1 MEEQRP
7 LVKLTDVNPYIL
19 CVLCRGYI
27 VDATSIAE
35 CLHSFCRSCI
45 ILHLAQED
53 YCPRCKVQINNSK
66 PDMYLKPDKTLQDII
81 YKIVPGL
88 FHSEMKRRREHYN
101 KMPDRDLDLHPES
114 RGLSVDRLIYSPDEK
129 ISLSLAFCDSEKEK
143 EIWDSTS
150 TENQSVAT
158 ILSRKKSSDSKT
170 PPPPPPSSSESSSG
184 VDEKTPPVSVIKSY
198 LNCPAAMPLYLLK
211 RFVRDKFG
219 AGDNDKVELIYR
231 RESLPDYY
239 SLMDVAY
246 IYPWNRNEPMQF
258 FFRIYV
264 SSVKSNAPKRTLP
277 VPKPLKLKVEAVEK
291 PNMPSASVDSEKP
304 ITNIADDKNKENLV
318 ENKISIKTEEDSN
331 VMKPLNAPVVKVER
345 ESPVKLCGKE
355 NKAEP
360 TAETNKI
367 EALQK
372 LTDNISTMVRDETK
386 TASNTSQSFKTPSS
400 SSLKDIGMLT
410 TIPIASKPP
419 PPTPNL
425 TPSPSRPVS
434 NCVRILPKP
443 SPSSTSFTVPK
454 SQVLSVPTTMTRPTH
469 LTIRSSM
476 PLRPNMCSSQTASHL
491 ILSAPSITRPVPSQT
506 PVLFTT
512 VAVPTPSPH
521 QSQVATAVSAYNNAI
536 KQNSIIYRTNS
547 MLLPKPRPDMQ
558 QPIHQMSLVRTSTA
572 SDTKNC
578 DKVNRLNERTNPHS
592 KPLSRTE
599 KVLKSAK
606 YLNKFGTEIGEGDGK
621 EVRKVNAMKEYIEN
635 PRILE
640 ELEIHAAETL
650 LQVSRNCPPKENPP
664 PTEQQ
669 PFKKPLPVLSPKSP
683 KSMPLISDTITNV
696 PPKITN
702 VSPKIMPNG
711 LTKKSNNSLNRKIND
726 IKNHD
731 ESNQTKKAAFDPYD
745 FDMSSSNIPMPSKP
759 TPKRTIYSN
768 NLSMN
773 KLNSKP
779 QIDSNDRKSGSPK
792 LNSVS
797 APNTNDTC
805 AKNDS
810 TKPQD
815 SFNIMLKS
823 NGITS
828 SLINSTRN
836 DKLDLKRS
844 FSETERCIETEDGML
859 SVSLMTHDSHQH
871 LENKKRK
878 VEEPDVSIQLMSLNS
893 EDTNIA
899 KKDPKDLLK
908 RKPEQSDQNISHS
921 HKKVCFRPNGKTVE
935 HITEML
941 KDKKTNDHVKENG
954 VKTSPTSE
962 KKPENVPNSLPPKIT
977 KTLPKLIEINAAPFP
992 KTPVTKTL
1000 NIKTQQTCSE
1010 NNPKQ
1015 ELLTALDL
1023 SPSSKSPTGE
1033 NQKLKS
1039 SPKSPNNANNFGA
1052 RNSPVMN
1059 APCRISPVN
1068 NGPSAR
1074 SSPVNIAPAR
1084 NSPVTVQSKSPKPD
1098 KVNPS
1103 SSSSCSPPKKTS
1115 PNGTEFRSI
1124 PDLVRP
1130 EYFKMLHTQNR
1141 SNNNHLQ
1148 DWYKAMSVGS
1158 IPPHPLMFVPSP
1170 VPSPDSLS
1178 KT

>member
-1 MEEQRP
+1 
-7 LVKLTDVNPYIL
+7 
-19 CVLCRGYI
+19 
-27 VDATSIAE
+27 
-35 CLHSFCRSCI
+35 FCC
-45 ILHLAQED
+45 
-53 YCPRCKVQINNSK
+53 
-66 PDMYLKPDKTLQDII
+66 
-81 YKIVPGL
+81 
-88 FHSEMKRRREHYN
+88 
-101 KMPDRDLDLHPES
+101 
-114 RGLSVDRLIYSPDEK
+114 
-129 ISLSLAFCDSEKEK
+129 SEKEK
-143 EIWDSTS
+143 EIWDSAS
-150 TENQSVAT
+150 SEHQSVAS
-158 ILSRKKSSDSKT
+158 ILSRSQPTPPSSDS
-170 PPPPPPSSSESSSG
+170 SNNE
-184 VDEKTPPVSVIKSY
+184 DEKKPPVSVIKSY

-211 RFVRDKFG
+211 RFVRNKFG

-239 SLMDVAY
+239 SLMDIAY

-264 SSVKSNAPKRTLP
+264 SSVNSNAPKLRMPGFKT
-277 VPKPLKLKVEAVEK
+277 LKLKVEAVDKADIPSAPVDNEK
-291 PNMPSASVDSEKP
+291 PTANMSDE
-304 ITNIADDKNKENLV
+304 KNKENLV
-318 ENKISIKTEEDSN
+318 ENKITIKTEEDSN
-331 VMKPLNAPVVKVER
+331 VMKPLNAPVVKVEK
-345 ESPVKLCGKE
+345 ESPVKSCGKE

-360 TAETNKI
+360 NVETNKI

-372 LTDNISTMVRDETK
+372 LTDNISTMVRDESK
-386 TASNTSQSFKTPSS
+386 TVNTSQSFKTPSS

-410 TIPIASKPP
+410 TIPIAAKPP
-419 PPTPNL
+419 LHTPNP

-454 SQVLSVPTTMTRPTH
+454 SQVISVPTTMTRPTH
-469 LTIRSSM
+469 LTIRSSL
-476 PLRPNMCSSQTASHL
+476 PLRPNLCSSQTASHL
-491 ILSAPSITRPVPSQT
+491 ILSAPSMTRPVPSQT

-512 VAVPTPSPH
+512 VTVPTTPTSH

-536 KQNSIIYRTNS
+536 KQNNLIYRTNS

-558 QPIHQMSLVRTSTA
+558 QPINQMTLVRTSTEPE
-572 SDTKNC
+572 TKYC
-578 DKVNRLNERTNPHS
+578 EKVSKANEKLNSHG

-606 YLNKFGTEIGEGDGK
+606 YLNKFGGVIETGEGDGK

-664 PTEQQ
+664 TFEQQ
-669 PFKKPLPVLSPKSP
+669 PFKRPLPVLSPKAP
-683 KSMPLISDTITNV
+683 KSMPLISDTMTNV
-696 PPKITN
+696 PPKISN
-702 VSPKIMPNG
+702 VPPKIMPNG
-711 LTKKSNNSLNRKIND
+711 LTKKSNNTLNRKIND
-726 IKNHD
+726 IKNNVD
-731 ESNQTKKAAFDPYD
+731 QSMKAAFDPYD
-745 FDMSSSNIPMPSKP
+745 FDTSSNIPIPNKSS
-759 TPKRTIYSN
+759 PKRTIYSN
-768 NLSMN
+768 SLSVN
-773 KLNSKP
+773 KSNSKS
-779 QIDSNDRKSGSPK
+779 QMDSNDRKTESPK
-792 LNSVS
+792 LNPVNSS
-797 APNTNDTC
+797 NSNDTST
-805 AKNDS
+805 KNDT

-823 NGITS
+823 NGLTTNFLS
-828 SLINSTRN
+828 SSRN

-878 VEEPDVSIQLMSLNS
+878 VEEPDVSIQLMSLNN
-893 EDTNIA
+893 EDTNVV

-908 RKPEQSDQNISHS
+908 RKPEHTDQNSS
-921 HKKVCFRPNGKTVE
+921 NKKVCFRPKTVE
-935 HITEML
+935 HITDML
-941 KDKKTNDHVKENG
+941 KDKKTNDHMKENG
-954 VKTSPTSE
+954 TKISPTSE
-962 KKPENVPNSLPPKIT
+962 KKPENVPNGLPPKIT
-977 KTLPKLIEINAAPFP
+977 KTLPKLIEINAAPYP

-1000 NIKTQQTCSE
+1000 NIKTQQTNLE
-1010 NNPKQ
+1010 NSPKE

-1033 NQKLKS
+1033 NHKPKS
-1039 SPKSPNNANNFGA
+1039 SPKSPNNAAA
-1052 RNSPVMN
+1052 RSSP
-1059 APCRISPVN
+1059 IN
-1068 NGPSAR
+1068 NGPSRSSPPVMIVPSRSSPVTSAPAR
-1074 SSPVNIAPAR
+1074 SSPVNTAPTR

-1098 KVNPS
+1098 VVKPS
-1103 SSSSCSPPKKTS
+1103 SPPKKTS

-1130 EYFKMLHTQNR
+1130 EYFKMLQTQNR

-1158 IPPHPLMFVPSP
+1158 IPPHPLMFAPG
-1170 VPSPDSLS
+1170 PDSLS